1 MQGVWIF
8 NYVPNKIRSVFFNK
22 LIMKILENANFDN
35 DLHKAGVIED
45 YMEKANST
53 TPEQFMKILENANFD
68 NDFHKAGVIECY
80 IKINPTTPDKFVEIF
95 KAANFDND
103 FHKAGVIEDYMEK
116 ENSITSKQFLAIFK
130 SANFSEDFDKV
141 IVIDQ
146 YMEKE
151 NSITPNQ
158 FLAIFKAAN
167 FSNDFNKT
175 RVIDQYME
183 KENSI
188 THDEFLAI
196 FKSANFT
203 DDTQK
208 IVSINQY
215 MEKENSITHDE
226 FLAIFKSANFTD
238 DTQKIVSINQ
248 YMEKANSITPDQ
260 FLEIFKAANFSND
273 FDKTRVIEGFFK
285 QEDAVIN
292 FLDNIKKFN
301 ITDEGQKLDVIERY
315 FSNKKNQ
322 DFDKL
327 LTILSSDQIGDL
339 KYRVDLICDTL
350 KNIYPD
356 STDETAENLSKLGN
370 DLYPN
375 VEYLRIELFQQA
387 IDKKLINKDNIQFLK
402 LDNIES
408 SDLLLNVLTYAQS
421 KIPEIDE
428 LDILK
433 LTKGRPYSRY
443 ESLSNLL
450 RNATPGNVFSQDGM
464 AQIQGIFDGN
474 INEFTALDI
483 LSYFDAKGRV
493 EDFHHM
499 IKKDFKQNIKN
510 EFKPSKDQ
518 LLISEEELGK
528 IAKSIGDD
536 SVKDKFCTVGNL
548 CQYIKDKV
556 GELPVL
562 NEDFTINFQNSIIDE
577 KTQTKLNNKL
587 KEAFK
592 PSANDNDIVGFLS
605 LVINPAQQDTDT
617 SVITDTNKRK
627 LLEFFDKSRVEI
639 SQLLQK
645 EGGFDKF
652 VRTLSTISDGC
663 SANIGNQ
670 FHIALYHCL
679 LEDKSDA
686 ILYQIL
692 SQDIITPILNKGGE
706 VILNQPDPL
715 SNTKVRN
722 YHYSPEALFD
732 KVAKVF
738 YDPTK
743 EKKIGRNATDVIRD
757 KYGDDKA
764 SEIIEL
770 LSTENNP
777 NFDQDAAQIA
787 AYLTLSHSELIPKDR
802 LQSILGSNI
811 SLNDENKEK
820 LTNILEVP
828 NSVVDEITIDKIT
841 IEVPSSTV
849 EPSLTQKLMECLSSM
864 CRR

>member
-1 MQGVWIF
+1 M
-8 NYVPNKIRSVFFNK
+8 
-22 LIMKILENANFDN
+22 LTLD
-35 DLHKAGVIED
+35 
-45 YMEKANST
+45 
-53 TPEQFMKILENANFD
+53 
-68 NDFHKAGVIECY
+68 
-80 IKINPTTPDKFVEIF
+80 
-95 KAANFDND
+95 
-103 FHKAGVIEDYMEK
+103 
-116 ENSITSKQFLAIFK
+116 
-130 SANFSEDFDKV
+130 
-141 IVIDQ
+141 
-146 YMEKE
+146 
-151 NSITPNQ
+151 
-158 FLAIFKAAN
+158 
-167 FSNDFNKT
+167 FSNCKDDVGK
-175 RVIDQYME
+175 RISICQYID
-183 KENSI
+183 K
-188 THDEFLAI
+188 
-196 FKSANFT
+196 
-203 DDTQK
+203 
-208 IVSINQY
+208 
-215 MEKENSITHDE
+215 
-226 FLAIFKSANFTD
+226 
-238 DTQKIVSINQ
+238 
-248 YMEKANSITPDQ
+248 NSITPDQ
-260 FLEIFKAANFSND
+260 FLEIFKAANFSDD
-273 FDKTRVIEGFFK
+273 FDKRISICQYIDKNSIPPDQFLAIFKSANFTYDVDKRIFIDLYIEKENSITHEQFLEIFKAADFADDFEKVRVINNYIDKNHNHTTLKQFLEKIFKAADFANDFHRTRVINNYIDKNHTTPEQFLEIFKEAGFTNAFEK
-285 QEDAVIN
+285 ERVIQIFLEQEDTAIN

-301 ITDEGQKLDVIERY
+301 ITDEGQKIGMIKSY
-315 FSNKKNQ
+315 FSNENNQ
-322 DFDKL
+322 GFDKL
-327 LTILSSDQIGDL
+327 LHILSSDQIGNL

-350 KNIYPD
+350 KKIYPN
-356 STDETAENLSKLGN
+356 STNKTAENLSKLGN

-375 VEYLRIELFQQA
+375 IEDLRIKLFQQA